1 MVVLEARHRSRFF
14 MLTIGLAGCRPLRRV
29 PPLRD
34 WQSMR
39 MVPQPLR
46 AGLVNFALRARV
58 TENRQLRADN

>member
-1 MVVLEARHRSRFF
+1 